1 MTNSA
6 PINDPLSIPGLARR
20 DFLKVGAGFSLA
32 LVLAG
37 TVGCS
42 GSAKAPVAGYAFL
55 QPGDESIVVVYDARR
70 YNAEQIRQM
79 ASVGEFTGE
88 GMSLLRQLVVAD

>member
-1 MTNSA
+1 M
-6 PINDPLSIPGLARR
+6 IISI
-20 DFLKVGAGFSLA
+20 GATRYTPFGEQN
-32 LVLAG
+32 
-37 TVGCS
+37 
-42 GSAKAPVAGYAFL
+42 FL